1 MTTQPKTRRGQASRE
16 RIIAAAAALMF
27 AQGVRGASLDD
38 VIAAA
43 GVSKSQLY
51 HYFADKDD
59 LVRAVIARQTARVFA
74 AQEPWLEALDSW
86 TAIAG
91 WFDALV
97 RLQEEQGCVGGC
109 PLGSLASELAD
120 QNEEARA
127 DLVNSFDAWEGY
139 LARGLERMRA
149 RGEWVSA
156 VDPTALA
163 AATLASIQGGLLLMQ
178 TRRSARPLHLAL
190 DAALAYLRS
199 FAVVPARGTKSSG
212 NTRARVS
219 SRGNVLG
226 RDVRVAGS

>member
-1 MTTQPKTRRGQASRE
+1 MRPQPAAIIPVNTAWAS
-16 RIIAAAAALMF
+16 AK
-27 AQGVRGASLDD
+27 GASLDD

-59 LVRAVIARQTARVFA
+59 LVRAVIARQTAQVFA

-86 TAIAG
+86 VAIAG

-149 RGEWVSA
+149 RGELVSA
-156 VDPTALA
+156 ADPAALA
-163 AATLASIQGGLLLMQ
+163 AATLASIQGGLLLTQ
-178 TRRSARPLHLAL
+178 TRRSARPLRLAL

-199 FAVVPARGTKSSG
+199 FAVVPARGTHRSG
-212 NTRARVS
+212 NTPAH
-219 SRGNVLG
+219 
-226 RDVRVAGS
+226 VA

>member
-59 LVRAVIARQTARVFA
+59 LVRAVIARQTAQVFA

-86 TAIAG
+86 VAIAG

-149 RGEWVSA
+149 RGELVSA
-156 VDPTALA
+156 ADPAALA
-163 AATLASIQGGLLLMQ
+163 AATLASIQGGLLLTQ
-178 TRRSARPLHLAL
+178 TRRSARPLRLAL

-199 FAVVPARGTKSSG
+199 FAVVPARGTNRSG
-212 NTRARVS
+212 NTPAH
-219 SRGNVLG
+219 
-226 RDVRVAGS
+226 VA

>member
-1 MTTQPKTRRGQASRE
+1 
-16 RIIAAAAALMF
+16 MF

-59 LVRAVIARQTARVFA
+59 LVRAVIARQTAQVFA

-86 TAIAG
+86 VAIAG

-149 RGEWVSA
+149 RGELVSA
-156 VDPTALA
+156 ADPAALA
-163 AATLASIQGGLLLMQ
+163 AATLASIQGGLLLTQ
-178 TRRSARPLHLAL
+178 TRRSARPLRLAL

-199 FAVVPARGTKSSG
+199 FAVVPARGTHRSG
-212 NTRARVS
+212 NTPAH
-219 SRGNVLG
+219 
-226 RDVRVAGS
+226 VA